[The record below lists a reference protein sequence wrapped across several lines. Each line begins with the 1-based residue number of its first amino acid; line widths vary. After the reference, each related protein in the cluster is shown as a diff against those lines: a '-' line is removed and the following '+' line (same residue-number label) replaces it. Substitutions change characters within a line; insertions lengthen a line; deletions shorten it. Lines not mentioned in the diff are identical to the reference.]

1 MNASNEQILIEKL
14 RALPPDK
21 QAEVLDFVEFVS
33 ARSARRTA
41 LDRLVA
47 VAPSLAAAGV
57 EPLTDEQISA
67 EIKASRLARHTNTNR
82 S

>member
-1 MNASNEQILIEKL
+1 MNASNEKILIEKL

-33 ARSARRTA
+33 ARASRHVA
-41 LDRLVA
+41 LARLVTI
-47 VAPSLAAAGV
+47 APSLAAAGV

-67 EIKASRLARHTNTNR
+67 EIKASRLARRSNTNR
-82 S
+82 I

>member
-1 MNASNEQILIEKL
+1 MNASNEQILIAKL

-41 LDRLVA
+41 LDRLAA

-57 EPLTDEQISA
+57 EPLTDEQISD
-67 EIKASRLARHTNTNR
+67 EIKASRLARRTNTNR